1 MSKEAV
7 LLKYWH
13 ELPAEAQDQ
22 VLEFAQSL
30 RSQIVEEE
38 STPQTPLGKKL
49 WQIRQ
54 QPINA
59 GVELLNQEQLKQEL
73 NQLRGDNC
81 QSEASLHISRA

>member
-22 VLEFAQSL
+22 VLEYSQSL
-30 RSQIVEEE
+30 RSETAAEVF
-38 STPQTPLGKKL
+38 SPQTRLGKKL

-54 QPINA
+54 QAINA
-59 GVELLNQEQLKQEL
+59 GVELLNEEQLEQEL
-73 NQLRGDNC
+73 RELRGENC
-81 QSEASLHISRA
+81 QSAASLHISRA